1 MPDKEK
7 YGHGRHGRRSIR
19 LKDYDYSQRGAYFVT
34 ICAKDRQCVFGEI
47 MDGEVRLN
55 EIGVIIR
62 DQWVRS
68 AEVREEIHADEF
80 VIMPNHLHGI
90 IFIGD
95 NPVGATG
102 GRPLSPK
109 GRIAS
114 GPGKYSLAAFIAG
127 FKSAC
132 SRSINQS
139 LGTRRINMWQRNYY
153 EHIIRNERS
162 LNAIR
167 EYILNNPN
175 RWSDDP
181 ENPESFR

>member
-1 MPDKEK
+1 MPDREK
-7 YGHGRHGRRSIR
+7 YRDGRHDRRSIR
-19 LKDYDYSQRGAYFVT
+19 LKDYDYSQQGAYFVT
-34 ICAKDRQCVFGEI
+34 ICAKSRRCLFGEI
-47 MDGEVRLN
+47 IDGEIRLN
-55 EIGVIIR
+55 EIR

-68 AEVREEIHADEF
+68 TEVRKEIYIVEF

-90 IFIGD
+90 VVIED

-102 GRPLSPK
+102 GRPVSPK
-109 GRIAS
+109 GRIVP

-132 SRSINQS
+132 VRSINQ
-139 LGTRRINMWQRNYY
+139 LLATRRMSIWQRNYY
-153 EHIIRNERS
+153 EHIIRNEKS

-167 EYILNNPN
+167 EYILNNPA

-181 ENPESFR
+181 ENPETF